1 MKRVYLLL
9 VIFAVLALALTA
21 CSTIPTAQTPAPTQ
35 APTQAPTPGPAA
47 TRADITQLGPNVDV
61 ATVKALQGRDDVV
74 ILDVREQSE
83 YDAGHIAGVK
93 LIPLGTVA
101 NRLNEIPKDK
111 PVIVTCH
118 SGNRSGQA
126 TEYLRSQ
133 GYTNVHNM
141 TGGISAWQQAGYPV
155 EK

>member
-1 MKRVYLLL
+1 MKRVYILLAA
-9 VIFAVLALALTA
+9 FAILALTLSA
-21 CSTIPTAQTPAPTQ
+21 CTATPAAPTPAP
-35 APTQAPTPGPAA
+35 AA
-47 TRADITQLGPNVDV
+47 TQLDVTQLGPNVDV
-61 ATVKALQGRDDVV
+61 ATVNALQGRDDVV

-83 YDAGHIAGVK
+83 YDAGHIPGVK
-93 LIPLGTVA
+93 LIPLNDVP

-111 PVIVTCH
+111 PVIVTCR

-126 TEYLRSQ
+126 TDFLRQQ

-141 TGGISAWQQAGYPV
+141 TGGINAWQQAGYPV